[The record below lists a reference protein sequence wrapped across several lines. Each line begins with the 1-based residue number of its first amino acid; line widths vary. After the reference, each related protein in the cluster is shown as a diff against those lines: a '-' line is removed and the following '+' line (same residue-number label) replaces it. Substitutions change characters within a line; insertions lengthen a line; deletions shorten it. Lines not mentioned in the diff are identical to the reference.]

1 MLGLPD
7 SIDPTKPPKNFKD
20 AQSREDSAEWMAAY
34 YKEYNGM
41 MDRGAV
47 KVVKPPPGT
56 KVLDTTTRL
65 EYKSDNG
72 DLTKRKARMCIR
84 GDQQIEGRDYSKQD
98 LYAPTLKAQE
108 ARLIA
113 AVVAQHAY

>member
-1 MLGLPD
+1 M
-7 SIDPTKPPKNFKD
+7 D
-20 AQSREDSAEWMAAY
+20 AY
-34 YKEYNGM
+34 FKEYQGM

-47 KVVKPPPGT
+47 KAVKPPQGA
-56 KVLDTTTRL
+56 KILGTTTRL

-72 DLTKRKARMCIR
+72 VFSKRKCRMCVR
-84 GDQQIEGRDYSKQD
+84 GDQQVEGEDFFEQD

-113 AVVAQHAY
+113 AIAAQQSARQ